1 MEVVLH
7 LDERKWKR
15 IENRSEIRIFRNI
28 IKEAKA
34 KQKFVSSAKYYNYY
48 CVPSILY
55 IFAHYVH
62 SLHFRSIYI
71 FMH

>member
-7 LDERKWKR
+7 LDEKKKEKWERK
-15 IENRSEIRIFRNI
+15 ENRSEIHIFRNI

-34 KQKFVSSAKYYNYY
+34 KQKFVSSAKYYNCY
-48 CVPSILY
+48 CALSILY

-62 SLHFRSIYI
+62 SLHFRSI
-71 FMH
+71 